1 MLPFEL
7 LTRSQKFQMK
17 SFILSFIFL
26 HGLQLQNDKKNNLRT
41 SKVIKDLSQIEF
53 SLLLS
58 AENYLETK

>member
-53 SLLLS
+53 FIVAISRELLR
-58 AENYLETK
+58 N

>member
-7 LTRSQKFQMK
+7 LIRSQKFQMK

-53 SLLLS
+53 FIVAISRELLR
-58 AENYLETK
+58 N